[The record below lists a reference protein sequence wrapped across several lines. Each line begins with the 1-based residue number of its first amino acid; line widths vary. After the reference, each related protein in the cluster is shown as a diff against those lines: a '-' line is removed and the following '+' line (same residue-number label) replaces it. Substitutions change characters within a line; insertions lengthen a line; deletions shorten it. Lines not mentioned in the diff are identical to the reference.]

1 MVALI
6 THEMETQRQNPV
18 EEPIA
23 PMRFRK
29 AGAGRVPPAATAE
42 PRPQAGER
50 DRFKSNGAE
59 GLSVEIET
67 QTEAQSHKARSREPL
82 PFDSGVAIRLYLRE
96 VGQVKR
102 LTPQQQTE
110 LAARTKK
117 GDRKARRQL
126 ITASLHLVVRI
137 ARNYE
142 DLGLPLLDLV
152 SEGNLGLL
160 KAIARFDPAKE
171 DNFATHSSWWIR
183 KSIKRALATWRPQ
196 VSMPASKLLP
206 QAA

>member
-6 THEMETQRQNPV
+6 THYTETQHRNPV

-23 PMRFRK
+23 PMRRWK
-29 AGAGRVPPAATAE
+29 ARAGRVPPAARAK
-42 PRPQAGER
+42 PHPQAGER
-50 DRFKSNGAE
+50 GGFKSHRAE
-59 GLSVEIET
+59 GLSAEIESE
-67 QTEAQSHKARSREPL
+67 TEALSDEARSREPL
-82 PFDSGVAIRLYLRE
+82 SLGSGVAIRLCLRE
-96 VGQVKR
+96 VGPVKR
-102 LTPQQQTE
+102 LTSQQQTD

-126 ITASLHLVVRI
+126 ITASLRLVVRI

-142 DLGLPLLDLV
+142 DLRLPLLDLV

-160 KAIARFDPAKE
+160 KAVARFDPTKG
-171 DNFATHSSWWIR
+171 DSFATHSSWWIR
-183 KSIKRALATWRPQ
+183 QSIKRALATRPSQ
-196 VSMPASKLLP
+196 VSLPAPKLLA